1 MASPWGRGSYLPL
14 TSESLGALL
23 LFARVAQRVK
33 MVHQAWR
40 VHARTRKRQTS
51 LGAATRRRGCHKSL
65 AVRKPCSQ
73 SILKILTRGCG
84 DCSVADAQAALD
96 KTMGARAGEIAAA
109 ANAAARG
116 RGIVGGQARQVHWVP
131 VR

>member
-1 MASPWGRGSYLPL
+1 
-14 TSESLGALL
+14 
-23 LFARVAQRVK
+23 
-33 MVHQAWR
+33 
-40 VHARTRKRQTS
+40 
-51 LGAATRRRGCHKSL
+51 
-65 AVRKPCSQ
+65 
-73 SILKILTRGCG
+73 
-84 DCSVADAQAALD
+84 VADAQAALD